1 MSRGK
6 GGLYHRKD
14 KNGKLK
20 SQFYWCSYYRHGKQI
35 RQPTG
40 ETDQKKAQ
48 RFLDRKLR
56 EVANEREGLKAFIT
70 PRQEKVTVNEI
81 LDDIVEHYKRGGKRG
96 IRREVPPQM
105 TSHLKPLRT
114 FFGTWR
120 AIQVGGRDI
129 EEFKSKLRTERKANA
144 TVNRS
149 LQLLGQAYNYAI
161 TSDPPKLSR
170 GAYPILG
177 SCPGTML

>member
-6 GGLYHRKD
+6 GGLYQRKD

-40 ETDQKKAQ
+40 ETDEKKAQ
-48 RFLDRKLR
+48 KFLDRKLR
-56 EVANEREGLKAFIT
+56 EVANEREGLRAFIT
-70 PRQEKVTVNEI
+70 PTQEKVTVNEI
-81 LDDIVEHYKRGGKRG
+81 LDDLMEHYKRGGKRG
-96 IRREVPPQM
+96 IPREVPPQM
-105 TSHLKPLRT
+105 ASYLKPLRE
-114 FFGTWR
+114 FLGTWR
-120 AIQVGGRDI
+120 AIQVGSRDI
-129 EEFKSKLRTERKANA
+129 EEFKSKLKTERKANA

-170 GAYPILG
+170 AP
-177 SCPGTML
+177 